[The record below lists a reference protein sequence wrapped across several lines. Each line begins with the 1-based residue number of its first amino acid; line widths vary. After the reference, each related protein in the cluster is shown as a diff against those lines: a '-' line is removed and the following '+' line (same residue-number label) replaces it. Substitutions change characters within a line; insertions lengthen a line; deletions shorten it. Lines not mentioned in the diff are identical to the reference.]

1 MTNQLQLCDTPAHL
15 FGNGHALYAT
25 ATAGEIRDGTAKDGS
40 PRLVTYDAGAAVL
53 VDVRDT
59 IVAGPID
66 AHGAEL
72 LALAVVEGDTR
83 AITEPGAILR
93 LAIAYLALLDGAG
106 ALLGGKVHG

>member
-1 MTNQLQLCDTPAHL
+1 MKNQVQLCDTPAHF

-25 ATAGEIRDGTAKDGS
+25 ETGGEIRDGTAKDGS
-40 PRLVTYDAGAAVL
+40 PRHVTYEAGAAVL
-53 VDVRDT
+53 VDVCDS

-106 ALLGGKVHG
+106 ALLGGKVNG